1 MTATILTS
9 HEGLYGISGTID
21 GLTSGRPTIDALEAG
36 IKMVE
41 NDHRA
46 RTVGFGGAPT
56 ILGTMQLDASIMD
69 GGTLKVGAVGAI
81 EGCKHP
87 ITAARKVLETLP
99 HVFLVG
105 EGASRFAREMGI
117 EQSDMLYDESK
128 TAYRAWLDA
137 NLSAEQRQNIGTIP
151 LVPFISFNTR
161 SDLSRGTVTF
171 LVRDSLG
178 NLYGGVSTSGW
189 AYKYPGRL
197 GDSPVIG
204 SGMYVDNRYGG
215 AACTHT
221 GEMTIRAGTARSVV
235 LYMKKGATVQEAVQ
249 EAVNDLRDLK
259 GGYLGPVIIHAI
271 DRHGEHYVVTT
282 GGDEG
287 DSYCLWREG
296 MTTFE
301 KRRPILAA

>member
-9 HEGLYGISGTID
+9 HEGLYGITGTIE
-21 GLTSGRPTIDALEAG
+21 GLAAGRPAIDALEAG
-36 IKMVE
+36 VKMVE

-56 ILGTMQLDASIMD
+56 ILGNMQLDASIMD
-69 GGTLKVGAVGAI
+69 GKTLKVGAVGAI

-87 ITAARKVLETLP
+87 ISAARKVLETLP

-117 EQSDMLYDESK
+117 EQSDMLFEESQ
-128 TAYRAWLDA
+128 TAYRAWLDN
-137 NLSAEQRQNIGTIP
+137 NLSTQELQNLATIP
-151 LVPFISFNTR
+151 LTPFISFNTR

-171 LVRDSLG
+171 LVRDSKG
-178 NLYGGVSTSGW
+178 NLFGGVSTSGW

-204 SGMYVDNRYGG
+204 AGMYVDNRYGG

-221 GEMTIRAGTARSVV
+221 GEMTIRACTARSVV
-235 LYMKKGATVQEAVQ
+235 LYMKKGATVQEAVH
-249 EAVNDLRDLK
+249 EAVKDLRDLK
-259 GGYLGPVIIHAI
+259 EGYLGPVIIHAL
-271 DRHGEHYVVTT
+271 DRHGEPYVVTT

-287 DSYCLWREG
+287 DSYCVWREG
-296 MTTFE
+296 MAAFE
-301 KRRPILAA
+301 ERSPILAP

>member
-9 HEGLYGISGTID
+9 HEGIYGISGTIE

-41 NDHRA
+41 DDYRA

-56 ILGTMQLDASIMD
+56 ILGKMQLDASIMD
-69 GGTLKVGAVGAI
+69 GETLKVGAVGAI

-87 ITAARKVLETLP
+87 ITAARRVLETLP

-117 EQSDMLYDESK
+117 EQSEMMYEESK
-128 TAYRAWLDA
+128 SAYNEWLEK
-137 NLSAEQRQNIGTIP
+137 NLSPQERQSIGSIP
-151 LVPFISFNTR
+151 LAPFISFNTR

-171 LVRDSLG
+171 LVRDSKG
-178 NLYGGVSTSGW
+178 HLYGGVSTSGW

-204 SGMYVDNRYGG
+204 AGMYVDNRFGG

-221 GEMTIRAGTARSVV
+221 GEMTIRAVTARSVV
-235 LYMKKGATVQEAVQ
+235 LYMKKGATVREAVH

-259 GGYLGPVIIHAI
+259 GGYLGPVIIHAL
-271 DRHGEHYVVTT
+271 DRHGEPYVVTT

-296 MTTFE
+296 MVAYE
-301 KRRPILAA
+301 ERQPILAP

>member
-9 HEGLYGISGTID
+9 HEGLYGISGTIA
-21 GLTSGRPTIDALEAG
+21 GLTSGRSTIDAIEAG

-41 NDHRA
+41 DDYRA

-69 GGTLKVGAVGAI
+69 GGSLKVGAVGAI

-87 ITAARKVLETLP
+87 ISAARKVLETLP

-117 EQSDMLYDESK
+117 EQSEMLYEESK
-128 TAYRAWLDA
+128 SAYTAWLEH
-137 NLSAEQRQNIGTIP
+137 NLSAHERQNLSSIP
-151 LVPFISFNTR
+151 LAPFISFNTR

-171 LVRDSLG
+171 LVRNSQGHLF
-178 NLYGGVSTSGW
+178 GGVSTSGW

-204 SGMYVDNRYGG
+204 AGMYVDNRYGG

-235 LYMKKGATVQEAVQ
+235 LYMKKGATVHEAVH
-249 EAVNDLRDLK
+249 EAVSDLRDLK
-259 GGYLGPVIIHAI
+259 GGYLGPVIIHAL
-271 DRHGEHYVVTT
+271 DRDGEPCVVTT

-296 MTTFE
+296 MSSFE
-301 KRRPILAA
+301 ERKPTLAP